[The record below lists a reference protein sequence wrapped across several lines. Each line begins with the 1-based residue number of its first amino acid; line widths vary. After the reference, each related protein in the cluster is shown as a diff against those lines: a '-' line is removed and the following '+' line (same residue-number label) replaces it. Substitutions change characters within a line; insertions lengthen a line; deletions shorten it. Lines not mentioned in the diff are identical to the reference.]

1 MKTALKVLVMLVL
14 VVALLG
20 LGGFVWAKN
29 RNARLLGRTIEV
41 HEVDFPIPFPLDSAE
56 IAELGL
62 APEEAD
68 SLALERARE
77 RGRHLMESR
86 YGCTGCHGEDLAGGV
101 MIDAPPIGEI
111 LGSNLTTGAGSRT
124 LDYRPADWDRIVR
137 HGVKPDGSPTAMPS
151 IDFKEM
157 SDQELSDLVA
167 YIRSRPP
174 VDATVPPVTLGPVG
188 TMLLATGQIRLSA
201 DVIGDHL
208 ADHLVRPPEEG
219 VSAEFGRHLAA
230 VCAGCH
236 GEDFAGGPIVGGDPS
251 WPPAANLTP
260 HEEGLADWTFE
271 RFATSM
277 REGRR
282 PDGTQVGLPM
292 IDVLPMTARMSDTEL
307 EAIWTYLR
315 SVPPAPTRR

>member
-20 LGGFVWAKN
+20 LGGFAWAKN
-29 RNARLLGRTIEV
+29 RNAHLLGRTIEV

-62 APEEAD
+62 SPGEAEA
-68 SLALERARE
+68 LALERAQE

-137 HGVKPDGSPTAMPS
+137 HGVKPDGSPAAMPS
-151 IDFKEM
+151 SDFREM

-208 ADHLVRPPEEG
+208 AGHLVRPPEEG
-219 VSAEFGRHLAA
+219 VSVEFGRHLAA

-251 WPPAANLTP
+251 WLPAANLTP
-260 HEEGLADWTFE
+260 HEEGLADWTLE
-271 RFATSM
+271 QFATAM

-282 PDGTQVGLPM
+282 PDGTEVGTPM
-292 IDVLPMTARMSDTEL
+292 IDVLPMTARMRDTEL
-307 EAIWTYLR
+307 EAMWTYLR
-315 SVPPAPTRR
+315 SIPPAPTRR